1 MTFNINLLLRTL
13 IVSSAIL
20 FISTCG
26 GGGGGGGSNSPLV
39 LSWTPPSQ
47 NNDGSP
53 LAVNELASYRIYY
66 GINQSS
72 LNDFIEIEPTQ
83 NMSSYIINN
92 NGIGLL
98 NNTNYFLAMTTVD
111 NQGRESNFS
120 EIINFNSQ

>member
-1 MTFNINLLLRTL
+1 MTFNINLLLRAL
-13 IVSSAIL
+13 IISSAIL
-20 FISTCG
+20 FLSTCG
-26 GGGGGGGSNSPLV
+26 GSGSGSASNSSLV

-53 LAVNELASYRIYY
+53 LAVNELANYRIYY

-72 LNDFIEIEPTQ
+72 LNDFIEIEPSQ

-92 NGIGLL
+92 NTIGLL

-111 NQGRESNFS
+111 NQGRESIFS
-120 EIINFNSQ
+120 KVINFNSQ